1 MAKGKSEFVNRLI
14 DQLARDGEQAIH
26 DAYYGRDFN
35 NRTYNL
41 HDSYGSAVYY
51 NGVLVKS
58 SVRYLG
64 GEVAKQGLSQGWV
77 WNKGRSMP
85 DFRGGSNNRRLPG
98 DEVLMRGRDEV
109 MDFFSHHKPANKK
122 GLDLVIVAAM
132 FYADILES
140 GKGKLKRKYKVI
152 SEGEDYMKDVAKRF
166 KGTLSKFVKP
176 RDLSIMTTIKD
187 KSWAQ

>member
-51 NGVLVKS
+51 NGTLVKS
-58 SVRYLG
+58 SIRYVG
-64 GEVAKQGLSQGWV
+64 AEMAKEDERYGRNEV
-77 WNKGRSMP
+77 N
-85 DFRGGSNNRRLPG
+85 
-98 DEVLMRGRDEV
+98 
-109 MDFFSHHKPANKK
+109 DFFSNYRPKNRK
-122 GLDLVIVAAM
+122 GIDLVIVAAM
-132 FYADILES
+132 FYADILEE

-152 SEGEDYMKDVAKRF
+152 AEGEDYMKNLATHFR
-166 KGTLSKFVKP
+166 GTLSKFVKP
-176 RDLSIMTTIKD
+176 KDL
-187 KSWAQ
+187 